1 VAESEDIVIR
11 PGVVIPAA
19 ELRFQFT
26 RSGGPGGQHVN
37 KASTQAEL
45 TFDLARSP
53 SLTDEQ
59 KRRIAAALPSYVS
72 REGVLRVACQS
83 SRSQAQNREEA
94 VARFQALLSGALYV
108 PKARRATRPSR
119 AAKERRLAAKKR
131 RSQVKTQRRLRRDE
145 SA

>member
-1 VAESEDIVIR
+1 VSESIPIR
-11 PGVVIPAA
+11 PGVAIPLA
-19 ELRFQFT
+19 ELAFRFT

-59 KRRIAAALPSYVS
+59 KQRIAAALPSYVS
-72 REGVLRVACQS
+72 REGILRVTCQS

-94 VARFQALLSGALYV
+94 VERFAALLGGALYV
-108 PKARRATRPSR
+108 PKKRRPTRPSR
-119 AAKERRLAAKKR
+119 ASKERRLVAKKQ
-131 RSQVKTQRRLRRDE
+131 RSEIKTQRRLRRDV
-145 SA
+145 

>member
-1 VAESEDIVIR
+1 LVASESIPIR
-11 PGVVIPAA
+11 PGVAIPAG
-19 ELRFQFT
+19 ELAFRFT

-59 KRRIAAALPSYVS
+59 KQRIAAALPSYVS
-72 REGVLRVACQS
+72 REGIVRVTCQS
-83 SRSQAQNREEA
+83 TRSQAQNREEA
-94 VARFQALLSGALYV
+94 VERFRALLSRALHV
-108 PKARRATRPSR
+108 PKKRRPTRPSR
-119 AAKERRLAAKKR
+119 ASKERRLTAKKR

-145 SA
+145 

>member
-1 VAESEDIVIR
+1 MSESIPIR
-11 PGVVIPAA
+11 PGVAIPLA
-19 ELRFQFT
+19 ELAFRFT

-59 KRRIAAALPSYVS
+59 KQRIAAALPSYVS
-72 REGVLRVACQS
+72 REGILRVTCQS

-94 VARFQALLSGALYV
+94 VERFAALLGGALYV
-108 PKARRATRPSR
+108 PKKRRPTRPSR
-119 AAKERRLAAKKR
+119 ASKERRLVAKKQ
-131 RSQVKTQRRLRRDE
+131 RSEIKTQRRLRRDV
-145 SA
+145 

>member
-1 VAESEDIVIR
+1 VASESIPIR
-11 PGVVIPAA
+11 PGVAIPAG
-19 ELRFQFT
+19 ELAFRFT

-59 KRRIAAALPSYVS
+59 KQRIAAALPSYVS
-72 REGVLRVACQS
+72 REGIVRVTCQS
-83 SRSQAQNREEA
+83 TRSQAQNREEA
-94 VARFQALLSGALYV
+94 VERFRALLSRALHV
-108 PKARRATRPSR
+108 PKKRRPTRPSR
-119 AAKERRLAAKKR
+119 ASKERRLTAKKR

-145 SA
+145 